1 MHELSIAESVLDIIK
16 KQVKDRVTA
25 VRLRIGELSGVVPEA
40 LEFSFQSASIG
51 TIAEGAALVI
61 ERVPVTARCGDCA
74 EVFNVEDYCFACAK
88 CGGGNFKLITGREL
102 QIEEIEVADT

>member
-40 LEFSFQSASIG
+40 LEFSFQSASMG
-51 TIAEGAALVI
+51 TLAEGAALVI
-61 ERVPVTARCGDCA
+61 ERVPLTARCGDCD
-74 EVFNVEDYCFACAK
+74 EVFKINDYCFACAK